1 MSDNDTVTIKV
12 SDSNDLDL
20 SLDSLYTSTMWADG
34 ASGDS
39 ITVTTGN
46 SSDFDLSTYTVG
58 DGILSFGDTKSVSIT
73 LGGTTLY
80 EQDIKNIK
88 ALLDLIGNLDDDNEL
103 KQLLKGQLA
112 LNEIGK
118 E

>member
-46 SSDFDLSTYTVG
+46 SSDFDLSTYTIG
-58 DGILSFGDTKSVSIT
+58 DDILSFRDTKPSIT
-73 LGGTTLY
+73 VGGTTLH